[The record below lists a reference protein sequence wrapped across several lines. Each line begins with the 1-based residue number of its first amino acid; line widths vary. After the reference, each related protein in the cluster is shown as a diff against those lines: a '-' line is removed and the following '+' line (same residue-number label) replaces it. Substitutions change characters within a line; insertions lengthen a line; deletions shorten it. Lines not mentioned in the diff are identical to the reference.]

1 MTRQAMNRS
10 SQIPKETIAMVVHEG
25 ERVPESRR

>member
-1 MTRQAMNRS
+1 MNRYAMNGS
-10 SQIPKETIAMVVHEG
+10 SQIPKETIPMVVHEG